1 VVSLPSENVFAITSS
16 AVFGYTSSPVDAAL
30 EELALASDER
40 DRGAALVKLD
50 KLLVADAY
58 GMPLYEVPSLLVY
71 ADRIKGFVPSA
82 YADSA
87 TWGYQN
93 WAVEPTP
100 QR

>member
-1 VVSLPSENVFAITSS
+1 LPSENIFAITSS
-16 AVFGYTSSPVDAAL
+16 AVFGYTSSPVDSAL